1 MTAEITA
8 VADRP
13 PIAEASAP
21 GPGRS
26 GAGSA
31 VLAPDHHAGLNGPK
45 AVAAVAVLI
54 AVAVAVALFIG
65 QASDPAGTG
74 ATDTGRAASPFRL
87 PELREDRGEVALA
100 ATPDQPTVVNFF
112 AAWCEPC
119 KRELPAL
126 QAAAAANPDVVFL
139 GVDHQDSR
147 LDAIELLDAYGVTY
161 PAGYDPRG
169 DVAARYAVRGLPATV
184 FISTDGRIVDFHQ
197 GELSAEELQERLDRL
212 TLRKPAA

>member
-13 PIAEASAP
+13 LADEMSSPVPGTGRGGPSAS
-21 GPGRS
+21 
-26 GAGSA
+26 
-31 VLAPDHHAGLNGPK
+31 APDHHAGLNGPK

-65 QASDPAGTG
+65 QGSDPGGSA
-74 ATDTGRAASPFRL
+74 AVDTGRTASPFRL
-87 PELREDRGEVALA
+87 PELREGRSEVVLT

-126 QAAAAANPDVVFL
+126 QAAAAANPDVAFL

-197 GELSAEELQERLDRL
+197 GELSADELQERLDRL

>member
-1 MTAEITA
+1 MSLAETTA
-8 VADRP
+8 VAERSLVV
-13 PIAEASAP
+13 AEPAP
-21 GPGRS
+21 AVAGSTPLR
-26 GAGSA
+26 GAGVTTPRA
-31 VLAPDHHAGLNGPK
+31 V
-45 AVAAVAVLI
+45 VAVAVLI
-54 AVAVAVALFIG
+54 AIAVAAALFIG
-65 QASDPAGTG
+65 SGDGGAPLDAGG
-74 ATDTGRAASPFRL
+74 AADTGRVASPFTL
-87 PELREDRGEVALA
+87 PELRADRGEVVLA
-100 ATPDQPTVVNFF
+100 AAPAQPTVVNFF

-126 QAAAAANPDVVFL
+126 QAAAAANPDVAFV

-184 FISTDGRIVDFHQ
+184 FIATDGRIVDFHQ
-197 GELSAEELQERLDRL
+197 GELSADELQDKLRRL

>member
-1 MTAEITA
+1 MTAADTTA
-8 VADRP
+8 VTDRSW
-13 PIAEASAP
+13 ARDDVTGMTAP
-21 GPGRS
+21 K
-26 GAGSA
+26 A
-31 VLAPDHHAGLNGPK
+31 VLA
-45 AVAAVAVLI
+45 VAALI
-54 AVAVAVALFIG
+54 AVAVAAALFIG
-65 QASDPAGTG
+65 ASGGPDAGTTDG
-74 ATDTGRAASPFRL
+74 VAATRPAATFTL
-87 PELREDRGEVALA
+87 PELREDRGDIAL
-100 ATPDQPTVVNFF
+100 TSSPEKPTVVNFF

-126 QAAAAANPDVVFL
+126 QAAAAARPDVAFL

-169 DVAARYAVRGLPATV
+169 DIAARYAVRGLPATV

-197 GELSAEELQERLDRL
+197 GELSAEELRERLDRL

>member
-1 MTAEITA
+1 MAIESLA

-13 PIAEASAP
+13 VTAEPVTTEPSD
-21 GPGRS
+21 PGRTRAMS
-26 GAGSA
+26 G
-31 VLAPDHHAGLNGPK
+31 PR

-54 AVAVAVALFIG
+54 AVAVAAALFIG
-65 QASDPAGTG
+65 QGAGSG
-74 ATDTGRAASPFRL
+74 GGVGDAAPGSGRVATPFTL
-87 PELREDRGEVALA
+87 PELRAERGEVALA
-100 ATPDQPTVVNFF
+100 AAPDRPTVVNFF

-126 QAAAAANPDVVFL
+126 QAAAAGRPDIAFL
-139 GVDHQDSR
+139 GIDHQDSR
-147 LDAIELLDAYGVTY
+147 LDAIELLDAYGITY

-169 DVAARYAVRGLPATV
+169 DLAAKYAVRGLPATV

-197 GELSAEELQERLDRL
+197 GELSAAELQERLDRL

>member
-1 MTAEITA
+1 MTTELTA

-13 PIAEASAP
+13 RIAAADQTTPGSDGGANAP
-21 GPGRS
+21 SS
-26 GAGSA
+26 G
-31 VLAPDHHAGLNGPK
+31 DHGGLNGPK

-54 AVAVAVALFIG
+54 AVAVAAALFIG
-65 QASDPAGTG
+65 QASDPADR
-74 ATDTGRAASPFRL
+74 AVDTGRVASPFQL
-87 PELREDRGEVALA
+87 PELREERGQVALA
-100 ATPDQPTVVNFF
+100 AAPDQPTVVNFF

-126 QAAAAANPDVVFL
+126 QAAAAANPDVAFL

-197 GELSAEELQERLDRL
+197 GELSAAELQERLDRL

>member
-13 PIAEASAP
+13 LADEMSSPVPGTGRGGPSAP
-21 GPGRS
+21 
-26 GAGSA
+26 
-31 VLAPDHHAGLNGPK
+31 APDHHAGLNGPK

-65 QASDPAGTG
+65 QGAEPA
-74 ATDTGRAASPFRL
+74 ADRAADTGRVASPFRL
-87 PELREDRGEVALA
+87 PELREERGEIALA

-126 QAAAAANPDVVFL
+126 QAAAVDHPEVTFL

-197 GELSAEELQERLDRL
+197 GELSAGELRERLDRL
-212 TLRKPAA
+212 TLQKPDA

>member
-1 MTAEITA
+1 MTEATA

-13 PIAEASAP
+13 VGDETTPPPAPPEAPRA
-21 GPGRS
+21 
-26 GAGSA
+26 
-31 VLAPDHHAGLNGPK
+31 AGLSGPR
-45 AVAAVAVLI
+45 AVVAVAVLI
-54 AVAVAVALFIG
+54 AVAVAAALFIG
-65 QASDPAGTG
+65 QGADSDDGDAAG
-74 ATDTGRAASPFRL
+74 AGRLAPTFTL
-87 PELREDRGEVALA
+87 PELREERGTVSLA
-100 ATPDQPTVVNFF
+100 AAPEQPTVLNFF

-126 QAAAAANPDVVFL
+126 QAAAAARPDVTFL
-139 GVDHQDSR
+139 GIDHQDSR

-169 DVAARYAVRGLPATV
+169 DLAAKYAVRGLPATV

-197 GELSAEELQERLDRL
+197 GELSAAELQERLDRL